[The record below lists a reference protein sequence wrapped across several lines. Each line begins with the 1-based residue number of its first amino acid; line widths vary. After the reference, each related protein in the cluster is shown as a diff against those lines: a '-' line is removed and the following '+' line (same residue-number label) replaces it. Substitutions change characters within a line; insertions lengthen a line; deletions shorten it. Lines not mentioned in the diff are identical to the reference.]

1 VSQSNPAST
10 PVPRNSGAEPFE
22 KGPASESEHE
32 HFSQENF
39 PELNERQIQQL
50 REGKLPGQIKIQA
63 ITLVIAC
70 VAVVLSLTALF
81 VGVM

>member
-22 KGPASESEHE
+22 KGPASESEH
-32 HFSQENF
+32 
-39 PELNERQIQQL
+39 ERQIQQL